1 MGEWGH
7 ITPSDGSSM
16 VGEELVWGLGS
27 VGESQ
32 VQLPYTTIGILQETS
47 CNEYWYF
54 STLHPIYIWNTF
66 VSQTAKLSY
75 VHVWLKIKEITALPE
90 HTIWC
95 SHFLHQWTWVWTWVE
110 HHDQHA
116 SHSLAPSQKVRTH
129 LLHQLC
135 LHFQNPKPWKRKQR
149 MLYFIWEIIFKSIED
164 SW

>member
-54 STLHPIYIWNTF
+54 STLHPIHFCVANC
-66 VSQTAKLSY
+66 
-75 VHVWLKIKEITALPE
+75 KIIL
-90 HTIWC
+90 
-95 SHFLHQWTWVWTWVE
+95 
-110 HHDQHA
+110 
-116 SHSLAPSQKVRTH
+116 RT
-129 LLHQLC
+129 C
-135 LHFQNPKPWKRKQR
+135 MTEN
-149 MLYFIWEIIFKSIED
+149 
-164 SW
+164 